1 MSTLAGQV
9 VLITGAS
16 SGIGAAAAELLAE
29 AGAAVA
35 LAARRVGETEELA
48 RRIASKGGT
57 AAAFELDVTSEASIE
72 VCVARVVERFG
83 RLDHAFNNAGVG
95 ATHKPI
101 EDTSEA
107 EYDLVHDVCLKGAFF
122 CMKHEIRA
130 MRRAAGGGGGSI
142 VNTASVGGLVG
153 VPGSADYV
161 AAKHGLIGLSK
172 SAAMET
178 AQYGIRVN
186 VIAPGAT
193 MTDMYRRWLP
203 TPEDQQR
210 VADTGL
216 IKRIASPREI
226 AGYALFAMRDAT
238 FTTGSVFVCDGG
250 ISV

>member
-29 AGAAVA
+29 AGAVIA
-35 LAARRVGETEELA
+35 LAARRVEQTEELA
-48 RRIASKGGT
+48 RRIGSKGG
-57 AAAFELDVTSEASIE
+57 AASAFELDVTSEASIE
-72 VCVARVVERFG
+72 TCVARVVERLG

-95 ATHKPI
+95 ATHKSI

-107 EYDLVHDVCLKGAFF
+107 EYDLVQDTCLKGAFF

-130 MRRAAGGGGGSI
+130 MKRLGGGGSI

-153 VPGSADYV
+153 VPGSGDYV
-161 AAKHGLIGLSK
+161 AAKHGLVGLSK

-178 AQYGIRVN
+178 AQHGIRVN

-210 VADTGL
+210 IADTGL
-216 IKRIASPREI
+216 IKRVASPREI

>member
-1 MSTLAGQV
+1 MNPMAGQV

-29 AGAAVA
+29 AGAIVA
-35 LAARRVGETEELA
+35 LAARRRDRIDELVA
-48 RRIASKGGT
+48 RIASTGGK
-57 AAAFELDVTSEASIE
+57 AGAFAIDVTNESSIE
-72 VCVARVVERFG
+72 SGIAAVLERFG

-107 EYDLVHDVCLKGAFF
+107 EYDAVLNACLKGAFF

-130 MRRAAGGGGGSI
+130 MKRSGGGSI

-153 VPGSADYV
+153 VPGSGDYV

-172 SAAMET
+172 SAAME
-178 AQYGIRVN
+178 AALHNIRVN

-193 MTDMYRRWLP
+193 MTDMYKRWLP
-203 TPEDQQR
+203 TEEDQRRIANLSLLKR
-210 VADTGL
+210 V
-216 IKRIASPREI
+216 ASPREI

-238 FTTGSVFVCDGG
+238 FSTGSVFVCDGG
-250 ISV
+250 MSVG